1 MDRASQAQS
10 VEEAKRRLLEESPV
24 PPGLTDLANLV
35 RKHPFAVLLVAAGVG
50 ALITRSAAIR
60 SLIAPVASSILLKLA
75 TSTGDPA
82 DDATRNDIS
91 SGAP

>member
-1 MDRASQAQS
+1 MDRASQAKS

-24 PPGLTDLANLV
+24 PPGFTDLGNLV

-60 SLIAPVASSILLKLA
+60 SLIAPVASSLLLKLV
-75 TSTGDPA
+75 TNTGDPA
-82 DDATRNDIS
+82 DDSTRNSIS
-91 SGAP
+91 SRAP